1 MFKLLSATT
10 SPYARKV
17 RIALAE
23 KDLPF
28 ELVTEVPWDS
38 TTSTPKYNPLEK
50 LPVLILEDGTSLYE
64 SSYILQYLELK
75 HPVPPLLPPDVDG
88 VLRARKLEVLC
99 DGVLD
104 AFVLIFSSA
113 SGPMT
118 AAMLGLA
125 VSNVKSTPACARSR
139 AWLVSVNGVWAI
151 PLALAMLPSAPWFAI
166 LTCGTRNCSVARCTQ
181 TSPV

>member
-1 MFKLLSATT
+1 MFKLLSATP

-23 KDLPF
+23 KNLAF

-75 HPVPPLLPPDVDG
+75 HPLPPLP
-88 VLRARKLEVLC
+88 VL
-99 DGVLD
+99 
-104 AFVLIFSSA
+104 S
-113 SGPMT
+113 P
-118 AAMLGLA
+118 AAAYLSCSQLFEN
-125 VSNVKSTPACARSR
+125 SKS
-139 AWLVSVNGVWAI
+139 
-151 PLALAMLPSAPWFAI
+151 
-166 LTCGTRNCSVARCTQ
+166 
-181 TSPV
+181 